1 MKRRNVFGI
10 AILTLVLTAFPTTAL
25 AQEGTTVDPIEGVWL
40 TSDGEG
46 WVEIRRENGS
56 LTGTIIGGP
65 NGGDR
70 RDEHN
75 PDPALRD
82 RRLTGLTILQGFE
95 ADEGGKW
102 TGGTIYDP
110 DNGKTYRCNLQLENK
125 DRLKVRGYLG
135 VSLFGR
141 TEMWTRR
148 ADG

>member
-1 MKRRNVFGI
+1 MKRRTIIGL
-10 AILTLVLTAFPTTAL
+10 AIWTLVLGGVSAPVL
-25 AQEGTTVDPIEGVWL
+25 AQDSAAADPIEGVWV

-46 WVEIRRENGS
+46 WVEIQKVDKTLE
-56 LTGTIIGGP
+56 GTIIGGP
-65 NGGDR
+65 SDDDR
-70 RDEHN
+70 RDENN
-75 PDPALRD
+75 PDPALRNQ
-82 RRLTGLTILQGFE
+82 RLTGLKILKGFE
-95 ADEGGKW
+95 ADGDGKW

-141 TEMWTRR
+141 TEIWTRK